1 MRIHL
6 FLLNLLTGRK
16 LVTPEIS
23 FEDVTYI
30 RNLIRVRSAMVLEP
44 EKIYLLQSRLEP
56 LAKQEGFGAMADLV
70 SQLRQTSYGPLHKR
84 VVEAMTIN
92 ETSFFRDLAPFLA
105 LKDRLLPEVIQANW
119 DIKRLHIWCG
129 ASSSGQEPYS
139 ILLTILRYFPELTSW
154 NIRLIATDISQG
166 MIKRGQEGRYGS
178 FEVNRGISPPLLNTY
193 FSRQGMEWQIRD
205 DVRNMIE
212 FREMNLAGS
221 WLVLPRIDLVFM
233 RNVMVYFD
241 METRKDILRRIRG
254 ILASHGYLIL
264 GATETTLAVD
274 DHFERV
280 PVNGTSVY
288 RVRKD

>member
-1 MRIHL
+1 M
-6 FLLNLLTGRK
+6 
-16 LVTPEIS
+16 TPENS
-23 FEDVTYI
+23 FKDVTYI

-44 EKIYLLQSRLEP
+44 EKNYLLQSRLEP
-56 LAKQEGFGAMADLV
+56 FAKQEGFGSMADLV
-70 SQLRQTSYGPLHKR
+70 SQLRQTSYGPLHRR

-92 ETSFFRDLAPFLA
+92 ETSFFRDLVPFEI
-105 LKDRLLPEVIQANW
+105 LKDRLLPEVIQANR

-139 ILLTILRYFPELTSW
+139 ILLTILHHFPELTSW
-154 NIRLIATDISQG
+154 NIRLIATDISQQ
-166 MIKRGQEGRYGS
+166 MIKRGREGRYGS
-178 FEVNRGISPPLLNTY
+178 FEVNRGLSPPLLNTY
-193 FSRQGMEWQIRD
+193 FSRQGLEWQIRE

-221 WLVLPRIDLVFM
+221 WLVLPRMDLVFM

>member
-1 MRIHL
+1 MTSRY
-6 FLLNLLTGRK
+6 
-16 LVTPEIS
+16 LVSPEIS

-56 LAKQEGFGAMADLV
+56 FAKQEGFGSMADLV
-70 SQLRQTSYGPLHKR
+70 SQLRQTSYGLLHKR

-92 ETSFFRDLAPFLA
+92 ETSFFRDLLPFQT

-139 ILLTILRYFPELTSW
+139 ILLTILHHFPELTSW
-154 NIRLIATDISQG
+154 HIRLIATDISQE
-166 MIKRGQEGRYGS
+166 MIKRGQEGRYRS
-178 FEVNRGISPPLLNTY
+178 FEVNRGLSPPLLDTY

-221 WLVLPRIDLVFM
+221 WLVLPRMDLVFM

>member
-1 MRIHL
+1 M
-6 FLLNLLTGRK
+6 
-16 LVTPEIS
+16 TPEIA
-23 FEDVTYI
+23 FEDVAYI
-30 RNLIRVRSAMVLEP
+30 RNLVRVRSAMVLEP
-44 EKIYLLQSRLEP
+44 EKTYLLQSRLEP
-56 LAKQEGFGAMADLV
+56 FAKQEGFGSMADLV

-92 ETSFFRDLAPFLA
+92 ETSFFRDLVPFQA

-139 ILLTILRYFPELTSW
+139 ILLTILRHFPELTSW
-154 NIRLIATDISQG
+154 HIRLIATDLSQE
-166 MIKRGQEGRYGS
+166 MIKRGQEGRYGP
-178 FEVNRGISPPLLNTY
+178 FEVNRGLSPPMLNTY

-221 WLVLPRIDLVFM
+221 WLVLPTMDLVFM
-233 RNVMVYFD
+233 RNVMMYFD

-254 ILASHGYLIL
+254 ILAPHGYLIL

>member
-1 MRIHL
+1 M
-6 FLLNLLTGRK
+6 N
-16 LVTPEIS
+16 PEIA
-23 FEDVTYI
+23 FEDVAYI
-30 RNLIRVRSAMVLEP
+30 RNLVRVRSAMVLEP
-44 EKIYLLQSRLEP
+44 EKTYLLKSRLEP
-56 LAKQEGFGAMADLV
+56 FAKQEGFGSMADLV

-92 ETSFFRDLAPFLA
+92 ETSFFRDLVPFQA

-139 ILLTILRYFPELTSW
+139 ILLTILHHFPELTSW
-154 NIRLIATDISQG
+154 HIRLIATDLSQE
-166 MIKRGQEGRYGS
+166 MIKRGQEGRYGP
-178 FEVNRGISPPLLNTY
+178 FEVNRGLSPPMLNTY

-221 WLVLPRIDLVFM
+221 WLVLPTMDLVFI
-233 RNVMVYFD
+233 RNVMMYFD

-254 ILASHGYLIL
+254 ILAPHGYLIL

-288 RVRKD
+288 RGRKD

>member
-1 MRIHL
+1 
-6 FLLNLLTGRK
+6 
-16 LVTPEIS
+16 
-23 FEDVTYI
+23 
-30 RNLIRVRSAMVLEP
+30 
-44 EKIYLLQSRLEP
+44 
-56 LAKQEGFGAMADLV
+56 
-70 SQLRQTSYGPLHKR
+70 
-84 VVEAMTIN
+84 MTIN
-92 ETSFFRDLAPFLA
+92 ETSFFRDLVPFEI
-105 LKDRLLPEVIQANW
+105 LKDRLLPEVIQANR

-129 ASSSGQEPYS
+129 ACSSGQEPYS
-139 ILLTILRYFPELTSW
+139 ILLTILHHFPELRSW
-154 NIRLIATDISQG
+154 NIRLIATDISQE
-166 MIKRGQEGRYGS
+166 MIKRGREGRYGS
-178 FEVNRGISPPLLNTY
+178 FEVNRGLSSPLLNTY

-205 DVRNMIE
+205 DVRKMIE

-221 WLVLPRIDLVFM
+221 WLVLPRMDLVFM

-280 PVNGTSVY
+280 PLNGTSVY

>member
-1 MRIHL
+1 M
-6 FLLNLLTGRK
+6 N
-16 LVTPEIS
+16 PEIA
-23 FEDVTYI
+23 FEDVAYI
-30 RNLIRVRSAMVLEP
+30 RNLVRVRSAMVLEP
-44 EKIYLLQSRLEP
+44 EKTYLLKSRLEP
-56 LAKQEGFGAMADLV
+56 FAKQEGFGSMADLV

-92 ETSFFRDLAPFLA
+92 ETSFFRDLVPFQA

-139 ILLTILRYFPELTSW
+139 ILLTILHHFPELTSW
-154 NIRLIATDISQG
+154 HIRLIATDLSQE
-166 MIKRGQEGRYGS
+166 MIKRGQEGRYGP
-178 FEVNRGISPPLLNTY
+178 FEVNRGLSPPMLNTY

-221 WLVLPRIDLVFM
+221 WLVLPTMDLVFI
-233 RNVMVYFD
+233 RNVMMYFD

-254 ILASHGYLIL
+254 ILAPHGYLIL

>member
-1 MRIHL
+1 MTSR
-6 FLLNLLTGRK
+6 N

-30 RNLIRVRSAMVLEP
+30 RNLIRVRSAMVLET

-56 LAKQEGFGAMADLV
+56 FAKQEGFGSMADLV
-70 SQLRQTSYGPLHKR
+70 SELRQTSYGSLHKR

-92 ETSFFRDLAPFLA
+92 ETSFFRDLLPFQT

-139 ILLTILRYFPELTSW
+139 ILLTILQHFPELRSW
-154 NIRLIATDISQG
+154 HIRLVATDLSQE
-166 MIKRGQEGRYGS
+166 MIKRSQEGRYGS
-178 FEVNRGISPPLLNTY
+178 FEVNRGLPPPLLDTY

-221 WLVLPRIDLVFM
+221 WLVLPRMDLVFM

-241 METRKDILRRIRG
+241 METKKDILRRIRG

-274 DHFERV
+274 DHYERV
-280 PVNGTSVY
+280 AVNGTSVY

>member
-1 MRIHL
+1 V
-6 FLLNLLTGRK
+6 N
-16 LVTPEIS
+16 PEIA
-23 FEDVTYI
+23 FEDVAYI
-30 RNLIRVRSAMVLEP
+30 RNLVRVRSAMVLEP
-44 EKIYLLQSRLEP
+44 EKTYLLKSRLEP
-56 LAKQEGFGAMADLV
+56 FAKQEGFGSMADLV

-92 ETSFFRDLAPFLA
+92 ETSFFRDLVPFQA

-139 ILLTILRYFPELTSW
+139 ILLTILHHFPELTSW
-154 NIRLIATDISQG
+154 HIRLIATDLSQE
-166 MIKRGQEGRYGS
+166 MIKRGQEGRYGP
-178 FEVNRGISPPLLNTY
+178 FEVNRGLSPPMLNTY

-221 WLVLPRIDLVFM
+221 WLVLPTMDLVFI
-233 RNVMVYFD
+233 RNVMMYFD

-254 ILASHGYLIL
+254 ILAPHGYLIL

-288 RVRKD
+288 RGRKD